1 MPDNILNR
9 NDSSRVQYPE
19 DSGVRS
25 RYSEEFSGYAL
36 AGDRTESRLELT
48 HRDMLDVSE
57 IINYRK
63 YTWYDIEE
71 LDRLDLIAFEYLG
84 DSRLWWVI
92 ADLNFDLIKDTQI
105 LHPGVK
111 IRLPN
116 AAALEELGI

>member
-1 MPDNILNR
+1 
-9 NDSSRVQYPE
+9 
-19 DSGVRS
+19 
-25 RYSEEFSGYAL
+25 
-36 AGDRTESRLELT
+36 
-48 HRDMLDVSE
+48 MLDVSE